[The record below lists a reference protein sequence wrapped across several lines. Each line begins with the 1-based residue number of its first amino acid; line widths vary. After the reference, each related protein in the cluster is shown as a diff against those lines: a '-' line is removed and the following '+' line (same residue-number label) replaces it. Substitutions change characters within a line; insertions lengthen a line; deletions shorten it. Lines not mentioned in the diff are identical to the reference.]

1 MHWKTEL
8 APANAKRCSQNTPAS
23 VQRKAPTRPSAVML
37 REDTPAAETN
47 AQASETL
54 AELLKSLRLVA
65 LLEGNQAAW
74 MPGLFASSREPF
86 CPLHT

>member
-1 MHWKTEL
+1 
-8 APANAKRCSQNTPAS
+8 
-23 VQRKAPTRPSAVML
+23 ML